1 MRFTLKIFN
10 KLNNI
15 CLSTLFVFHTLNNC
29 CSKIV
34 DIRWW
39 KQKKWKRDGVILE
52 GSLKEGQDV
61 VESFM
66 NIEKRRIFKYFY
78 GVVVHAHLQQVT
90 VPWYFV
96 KKDRKIDIRSWYL
109 LSLPKANLSRTWLY
123 SVSKLN
129 EVGF

>member
-1 MRFTLKIFN
+1 MRLTLNNFN

-15 CLSTLFVFHTLNNC
+15 CLSTMFVFHTLNNC

-34 DIRWW
+34 DILWW
-39 KQKKWKRDGVILE
+39 KQVKE
-52 GSLKEGQDV
+52 GLRWGDTWKEGQDV
-61 VESFM
+61 VESFT
-66 NIEKRRIFKYFY
+66 NKEKRRIFKYFY
-78 GVVVHAHLQQVT
+78 GVVHAHLQQVIGFGS
-90 VPWYFV
+90 VIYFI
-96 KKDRKIDIRSWYL
+96 KNERKIDIRSWYL